1 MSGGSEVIEMSKAT
15 YDAKQSIEFGTNIVG
30 GVKPGKDGEHLGL
43 PVLPNMRAVSEDA
56 LSNALL
62 AV

>member
-1 MSGGSEVIEMSKAT
+1 MSKAT
-15 YDAKQSIEFGTNIVG
+15 YDAKQSIEFGTKIVG